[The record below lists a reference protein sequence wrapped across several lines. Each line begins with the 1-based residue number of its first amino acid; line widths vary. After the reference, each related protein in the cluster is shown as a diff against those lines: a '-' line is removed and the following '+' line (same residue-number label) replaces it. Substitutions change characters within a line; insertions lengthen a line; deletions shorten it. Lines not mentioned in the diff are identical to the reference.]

1 MENLEITLSFHDGQ
15 PIYEQIEAQ
24 IRTQIGQGK
33 LKPGDAIPSMR
44 ALARMLQVS
53 VITVQKAY
61 ENLRAQGL
69 IESAVGRGTRIAASS
84 ANRLQEQQKQ
94 EVKDCLGQAISR
106 AKQYGMEKEEL
117 IKLVQTGWEEKV

>member
-24 IRTQIGQGK
+24 IRAQIGQGK

-94 EVKDCLGQAISR
+94 EVKDCLGQAIAR

-117 IKLVQTGWEEKV
+117 IKLVQTGWEEEV